1 MPDSVSRI
9 RHHVRAIP
17 FGVDDIK
24 CAQGDSMTRS
34 LIRIGLSLAGNAI
47 GLLLAAI
54 ILDKMEVDGAAF
66 VIAVVIFT
74 VLTAVLEPFVS
85 KVVEE
90 RSGLLQSA
98 SALIAT
104 FLSLVITVLV
114 SDGLNISG
122 AVTWVIATVL
132 VWLLTM
138 IAGVLLAKLL
148 LKDAPSTN

>member
-1 MPDSVSRI
+1 
-9 RHHVRAIP
+9 
-17 FGVDDIK
+17 
-24 CAQGDSMTRS
+24 MTRS
-34 LIRIGLSLAGNAI
+34 LIRVGLSLAGNAI

-54 ILDKMEVDGAAF
+54 ILDKMEVDGASF

-114 SDGLNISG
+114 SDGLNIEG
-122 AVTWVIATVL
+122 AFTWVIATVL

-148 LKDAPSTN
+148 LKDAPSNN

>member
-1 MPDSVSRI
+1 
-9 RHHVRAIP
+9 
-17 FGVDDIK
+17 
-24 CAQGDSMTRS
+24 MTRS
-34 LIRIGLSLAGNAI
+34 LIRVGLSLAGNAI

-54 ILDKMEVDGAAF
+54 ILDKMEIDGAAF

-114 SDGLNISG
+114 SDGLNIDG
-122 AVTWVIATVL
+122 AFTWMIATVL

-138 IAGVLLAKLL
+138 VAGVLLAKLL
-148 LKDAPSTN
+148 LKDAPSKN

>member
-1 MPDSVSRI
+1 
-9 RHHVRAIP
+9 
-17 FGVDDIK
+17 
-24 CAQGDSMTRS
+24 MTRS
-34 LIRIGLSLAGNAI
+34 LIRVGLSLAGNAI

-114 SDGLNISG
+114 SDGLNIDG
-122 AVTWVIATVL
+122 AFTWVIATVL

-148 LKDAPSTN
+148 LKDGPSKN